1 MPLWNELSQSSLDS
15 FESDGKVEQIQGR
28 LAQFVQK
35 WRFQNFCFFSS
46 VEITAESVE
55 KTQKFENAIFERMK
69 PIVLGFVRIG
79 WESGTNPRTI
89 RLIRSKVAFQFF
101 LCFVECRIGH

>member
-1 MPLWNELSQSSLDS
+1 MDS

-28 LAQFVQK
+28 LAQFAQK
-35 WRFQNFCFFSS
+35 WRLQFFSC

-55 KTQKFENAIFERMK
+55 KTQKFENATFERIK

-89 RLIRSKVAFQFF
+89 RLVRSKVALQIF
-101 LCFVECRIGH
+101 LCFFRMSNRPKNTKN